1 MTIETLNIYLISLLV
16 IFGLALIC
24 LYIRI
29 NKTFFTKLAN
39 ILCVIGTSILII
51 GVITS
56 TYLLLTNIGNL

>member
-16 IFGLALIC
+16 IFALALIC
-24 LYIRI
+24 QYIRI
-29 NKTFFTKLAN
+29 NKTFFTKLSN

-56 TYLLLTNIGNL
+56 TYLLLTNIGKL